1 MNVAAVARRVL
12 AEFQEMPGM
21 CLTFRQASQLFGIEE
36 ETLRKVVDMLVDA
49 AYLRETPAGQITQGE
64 RLVA

>member
-1 MNVAAVARRVL
+1 MNVATVARRVL

-21 CLTFRQASQLFGIEE
+21 CLTRRQAAQLFGIEQ
-36 ETLRKVVDMLVDA
+36 ETLRQVLDMLVDA
-49 AYLRETPAGQITQGE
+49 SYLRETPGGRITQGE